1 MYIQITTRCNM
12 KCDHC
17 CYSCGPRTGE
27 HMSLD
32 TFRACLA
39 DIDSEDYITLGGGEP
54 TVHPH
59 FEKILLLAIAHVP
72 GGGVHVITNGK
83 HSERA
88 MMLLG
93 LAKSGVISAEL
104 SIDEY
109 HERINPDVE
118 DAWQEEE
125 DHVKHCRLM
134 GHETR
139 SNVGIRNT
147 TENCEPFPHGRA
159 VTLLGYSKENS
170 ANDICPCD
178 GIVVKPNGDVHACGC
193 EDSPKIGDVFHGF
206 TVPEDEEYMNSGCA
220 GHREP
225 CEA

>member
-12 KCDHC
+12 RCAHC

-27 HMSLD
+27 HMSIE

-72 GGGVHVITNGK
+72 NGGVHVITNGK

-93 LAKSGVISAEL
+93 LAKAGAISAEL

-109 HERINPDVE
+109 HERIDPDVE
-118 DAWQEEE
+118 DAWKEEAYN
-125 DHVKHCRLM
+125 VRLCRM
-134 GHETR
+134 MRHETR

-147 TENCEPFPHGRA
+147 TENHEPFPHGRA

-178 GIVVKPNGDVHACGC
+178 GPIMKPNGDVMLCGC
-193 EDSPKIGDVFHGF
+193 DNAPKIGDVIGGYSI
-206 TVPEDEEYMNSGCA
+206 PDMEDEHCTRFLS
-220 GHREP
+220 RE
-225 CEA
+225 AKA